1 MSSTKGD
8 TTVKNQEKVPQ
19 QNRSQSISS
28 DRSSVS
34 RYSATTIKKLLEDVL
49 QKRSRKHSRISSRHS
64 CSHSHSRSR
73 SRSISRSC
81 SATHRKKCSATPEK
95 IGRLPPYCMRSSELK
110 WKNDLDHR
118 QFEFNEQILDSL
130 HSTLKSLEQGAMSQA
145 VTLVESSIK
154 DLLQRQK
161 LVRFADRNIG
171 GWATAYDN
179 DKDDLADN
187 SADKHCMRSAESRV
201 QKPKKNTGSTKP
213 SSFFGFAGQSS
224 RPPLGGWR
232 GSNFPG
238 GQYHRNYCANRPST
252 SSNNG
257 ARGCQK
263 CGALDHWVARCPLQF
278 GSFTSSK

>member
-19 QNRSQSISS
+19 QNGSQSISS

-81 SATHRKKCSATPEK
+81 SATHRKKCSAMPEK
-95 IGRLPPYCMRSSELK
+95 IGRLPPYCMGSSELK
-110 WKNDLDHR
+110 WKNDLDRR

-161 LVRFADRNIG
+161 LIEISES
-171 GWATAYDN
+171 TAYDN
-179 DKDDLADN
+179 DKDVLADN
-187 SADKHCMRSAESRV
+187 SADGHCMRLAESQV

-224 RPPLGGWR
+224 RPPLGGWC

-238 GQYHRNYCANRPST
+238 GQYHRNYCANRPSA
-252 SSNNG
+252 SSNIG

-263 CGALDHWVARCPLQF
+263 CGALDHWVA
-278 GSFTSSK
+278 